1 MLRLATPILLAAL
14 TWAGVTFAETPLSLN
29 AGDVGALGSNKA
41 GELALPRGVAPPYP
55 AVIVLHGCN
64 GVSRH
69 AHEVAARLAHWG
81 YAALVVDSFRPR
93 GFKNVCN
100 RGRDFPAGRRVAD
113 VFAAADYLRRRK
125 DIDPDHVGALGISHG
140 AWTVLYA
147 ATAST
152 VVSEN
157 ARPLQAIVAY
167 YPWCFPHPLPFM
179 TDVQIFIGS
188 ADDWTPARRCADM
201 LANYPKTAQHR
212 PLLKIYPGA
221 THAFDSPGRK
231 RVYNGHHLAPDPSA
245 AADSMALTK
254 KLFDARLRH

>member
-1 MLRLATPILLAAL
+1 M
-14 TWAGVTFAETPLSLN
+14 
-29 AGDVGALGSNKA
+29 
-41 GELALPRGVAPPYP
+41 
-55 AVIVLHGCN
+55 IVLHGCN

-69 AHEVAARLAHWG
+69 AREVAARLAHWG

-157 ARPLQAIVAY
+157 ARPPQAIVAY
-167 YPWCFPHPLPFM
+167 YPWCFPHPLPTM

-188 ADDWTPARRCADM
+188 ADDWTRAPLRQYAGELPEDGAAPPAVENLSRRHPCIRF
-201 LANYPKTAQHR
+201 T
-212 PLLKIYPGA
+212 GA
-221 THAFDSPGRK
+221 ETGI
-231 RVYNGHHLAPDPSA
+231 
-245 AADSMALTK
+245 
-254 KLFDARLRH
+254 